1 MTTISIPTVRTVPP
15 AASQIATLTMRTLR
29 DRWRSTVVWGFGL
42 VLMAILQLSVYPSV
56 AKSSESMQSFVNEWP
71 EAFRQA
77 FNLESYTTGAGFL
90 NAEMLSMMIPLVL
103 IGVATSGTAAATAGE
118 EERGT
123 ADLLLSMPVSR
134 TRVLL
139 AKILAMLIGV
149 VSVAVATLLTI
160 LIGAPLVDLDVTGAN
175 LVAGIAMTLLLALVF
190 ASVTLLLA
198 AATGRRGMAL
208 GAGVALAL
216 GAFLLNALAPM
227 ASWLEPWQKASP
239 FQWALGNNPL
249 VNGIDWPM
257 AVLML
262 VLCVALSTLAG
273 VLYNRRDISGR

>member
-1 MTTISIPTVRTVPP
+1 MTTISVPDIRAVP
-15 AASQIATLTMRTLR
+15 HAPSQVATLTLRTMH
-29 DRWRSTVVWGFGL
+29 DRWRSTLVWGLGL

-56 AKSSESMQSFVNEWP
+56 AKSSQSMQSFVNEWP

-77 FNLESYTTGAGFL
+77 FNLDSYTTGAGFL

-103 IGVATSGTAAATAGE
+103 IGVATSGAAAATAGE

-134 TRVLL
+134 TRVLIAKVL
-139 AKILAMLIGV
+139 ATLIGV
-149 VSVAVATLLTI
+149 VLVAAATLLTI
-160 LIGAPLVDLDVTGAN
+160 LVGAPLVDLDVAPAHLTAG
-175 LVAGIAMTLLLALVF
+175 VAMALLLALVF

-198 AATGRRGMAL
+198 AATGRRGVAL

-227 ASWLEPWQKASP
+227 ASWLKPWQEASP

-249 VNGIDWPM
+249 VHGVDWPM

-262 VLCVALSTLAG
+262 VVCVGLSGLAMMA
-273 VLYNRRDISGR
+273 YNRRDISGR